1 MARSFSNLSNSYTS
15 NLEIRIE
22 RLERTCNGLEAR
34 LINLTTLI
42 RSQVTKIE
50 PTGENSF
57 EKFMSR
63 LKRLES
69 NQESPLEKI
78 ESIEKRLSKLEK
90 SFTDSSYR
98 RNFEETQEKIRDCL
112 KDLKDNL
119 KAKEKEFCDKFENQL
134 RVLKEDFQIGSV
146 KEKQKAKEKDGV
158 DEIDSIIQELQERIK
173 KKSPTQ
179 KRSESFSGLGIR
191 SKSPKCS
198 EKKLKGKVS
207 ARRTK
212 RNN

>member
-1 MARSFSNLSNSYTS
+1 MARSFSNLSNSITS

-42 RSQVTKIE
+42 RSQVTKVE
-50 PTGENSF
+50 PAGENSF

-69 NQESPLEKI
+69 NHEPPLEKI
-78 ESIEKRLSKLEK
+78 ESMEKRLLKLEK

-98 RNFEETQEKIRDCL
+98 KHFEETQEKIRDCL

-119 KAKEKEFCDKFENQL
+119 KAKEKEFCEKFENQL
-134 RVLKEDFQIGSV
+134 RALKEDFSIISA
-146 KEKQKAKEKDGV
+146 KEKQKVKGKDGA
-158 DEIDSIIQELQERIK
+158 DEIDNIIQELQERINK
-173 KKSPTQ
+173 KKPTQ
-179 KRSESFSGLGIR
+179 KRSESFSGIGIR
-191 SKSPKCS
+191 SKSPKYS
-198 EKKLKGKVS
+198 EKKMKGKIS